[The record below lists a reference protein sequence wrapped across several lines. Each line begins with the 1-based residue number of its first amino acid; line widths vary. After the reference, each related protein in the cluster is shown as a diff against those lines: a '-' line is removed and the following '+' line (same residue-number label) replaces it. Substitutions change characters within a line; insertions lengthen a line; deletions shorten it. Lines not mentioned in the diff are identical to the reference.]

1 MPNYFSNFATEKLSE
16 SLILGVGYIPLLLTA
31 FSFAFLFF
39 FAFDASSGFASLS
52 EISFPVKENSGSS
65 SPKAISLA
73 DACKMS
79 RNGTYSMIGTSVSN
93 LTRLFDSTFNLNK
106 LPLFAEI
113 LSRS

>member
-1 MPNYFSNFATEKLSE
+1 MPKVKYKVIQCQTILYFFKEE
-16 SLILGVGYIPLLLTA
+16 SLILGIGYKPLLLTA

-73 DACKMS
+73 DAFENVK
-79 RNGTYSMIGTSVSN
+79 
-93 LTRLFDSTFNLNK
+93 K
-106 LPLFAEI
+106 
-113 LSRS
+113 